1 MNIEVIISILTFT
14 VVMVI
19 FNLIKDYLV
28 KSYYDNITQE
38 HLDKA
43 NKRWWYAY
51 IIGCIILFLAYSRA
65 GP

>member
-1 MNIEVIISILTFT
+1 
-14 VVMVI
+14 MVI

-28 KSYYDNITQE
+28 KSYYDNIPQE